1 MVDGGKND
9 MKIESVAQ
17 LCVEY
22 WKLAAATEK
31 ALSGVLAS
39 DGKRLEAQL
48 KFSKRQLDVLLQDLG
63 LRLVDFSGERFHPG
77 LAVSVDNS
85 GDFEEDEALVV
96 GKTIEPTVMSDM
108 TVIRLGR
115 VIVAP
120 VEPVEQEEE

>member
-1 MVDGGKND
+1 MVNGGSND
-9 MKIESVAQ
+9 VKIESVAQ

-31 ALSGVLAS
+31 ALNGALSS
-39 DGKRLEAQL
+39 NGKRLEAQL

-77 LAVSVDNS
+77 LAVSVDNPD
-85 GDFEEDEALVV
+85 DFEEDEALVV

-120 VEPVEQEEE
+120 VEQEEE

>member
-1 MVDGGKND
+1 MVKGGKND
-9 MKIESVAQ
+9 MNIESVAQ

-31 ALSGVLAS
+31 ALNSVITG
-39 DGKRLEAQL
+39 DRKRLEAQL

-77 LAVSVDNS
+77 LAVSVDNPS
-85 GDFEEDEALVV
+85 DYEEDVLLVV
-96 GKTIEPTVMSDM
+96 GKTLEPTVISDM

-120 VEPVEQEEE
+120 VEQEEE

>member
-1 MVDGGKND
+1 MN
-9 MKIESVAQ
+9 IESVAQ

-31 ALSGVLAS
+31 TLSGVLAS
-39 DGKRLEAQL
+39 DGKRLEAQV

-77 LAVSVDNS
+77 LAVSVDNP

-120 VEPVEQEEE
+120 VEQKEE

>member
-108 TVIRLGR
+108 TVIRLVR

-120 VEPVEQEEE
+120 VEQEEE

>member
-1 MVDGGKND
+1 MNKKDSPFRP
-9 MKIESVAQ
+9 EPVAQ

-31 ALSGVLAS
+31 ALSVVLAS

-77 LAVSVDNS
+77 LAVSVDNPS
-85 GDFEEDEALVV
+85 DFEEDEALVV

-120 VEPVEQEEE
+120 VEQEEE

>member
-1 MVDGGKND
+1 MVKSRKNELN
-9 MKIESVAQ
+9 IESVAQ

-31 ALSGVLAS
+31 ALRGVLAS

-77 LAVSVDNS
+77 LAVSVDNP
-85 GDFEEDEALVV
+85 GDFEENEALVV

-120 VEPVEQEEE
+120 VEQEEE

>member
-48 KFSKRQLDVLLQDLG
+48 KFSKRQLDVLLQDLR

-120 VEPVEQEEE
+120 VEQEEE

>member
-85 GDFEEDEALVV
+85 GDFEEDETLVV

-120 VEPVEQEEE
+120 VEQEEE

>member
-1 MVDGGKND
+1 MNKKDTPFRP
-9 MKIESVAQ
+9 ELVAQ

-22 WKLAAATEK
+22 WKLATATEK
-31 ALSGVLAS
+31 ALSVVLAS

-48 KFSKRQLDVLLQDLG
+48 KFSKRQLNVLLQDLG

-77 LAVSVDNS
+77 LAVSVDNP

-96 GKTIEPTVMSDM
+96 GKTIEPTVMLDM

-120 VEPVEQEEE
+120 VEHEEE

>member
-1 MVDGGKND
+1 MVNGGKND
-9 MKIESVAQ
+9 VKIESVAQ

-31 ALSGVLAS
+31 ALNGALSS
-39 DGKRLEAQL
+39 NGKRLEAQL
-48 KFSKRQLDVLLQDLG
+48 KFSKRQLDVVLQDLG

-77 LAVSVDNS
+77 LAVSVDNP

-108 TVIRLGR
+108 SVIRLGR

-120 VEPVEQEEE
+120 VEQEEE

>member
-1 MVDGGKND
+1 MVNGGKND
-9 MKIESVAQ
+9 VKIESVAQ

-31 ALSGVLAS
+31 ALNGALSS
-39 DGKRLEAQL
+39 NGKRLEAQL
-48 KFSKRQLDVLLQDLG
+48 KFSKRQLEVLLQDLG

-77 LAVSVDNS
+77 LAVSVDNP

-108 TVIRLGR
+108 SVIRLGR

-120 VEPVEQEEE
+120 VEQEEE

>member
-1 MVDGGKND
+1 MVDGGKNE

-22 WKLAAATEK
+22 WELAAATEK

-120 VEPVEQEEE
+120 VEQEKE

>member
-1 MVDGGKND
+1 MNKKDAPFRP
-9 MKIESVAQ
+9 ELVAQ

-31 ALSGVLAS
+31 ALSVVLAS
-39 DGKRLEAQL
+39 DGKRLVAQL

-77 LAVSVDNS
+77 LAVSVDNP

-120 VEPVEQEEE
+120 VKQEEE

>member
-1 MVDGGKND
+1 MKEYDENSSGFDSGK
-9 MKIESVAQ
+9 IAQ

-22 WKLAAATEK
+22 WKLARATEK
-31 ALSGVLAS
+31 ALDSILS
-39 DGKRLEAQL
+39 KDGIRLEAQL

-77 LAVSVDNS
+77 LAVSVDNPS
-85 GDFEEDEALVV
+85 DYEEDEALVV
-96 GKTIEPTVMSDM
+96 GKTLEPTVMSDM

-120 VEPVEQEEE
+120 VEQEEE

>member
-1 MVDGGKND
+1 MVKSENLLN
-9 MKIESVAQ
+9 IVSVAQ

-22 WKLAAATEK
+22 WKLLMVTEK
-31 ALSGVLAS
+31 VLNSTVANNT
-39 DGKRLEAQL
+39 KRIESQL

-77 LAVSVDNS
+77 LAVSVDNP
-85 GDFEEDEALVV
+85 GDYEEDEKLTVS
-96 GKTIEPTVMSDM
+96 KTLEPTVMADM

-120 VEPVEQEEE
+120 VVQEEE